1 MSKSRRTVARRAL
14 TGRQPAL
21 CNRALERESTVAHRD
36 RNSMAMSLSEAAA
49 ATARVTIRRMSAMPR
64 GSGRLQTRGDQLSDL
79 PRGKDALSV
88 TETSLTPENH
98 GVESDGKH

>member
-1 MSKSRRTVARRAL
+1 
-14 TGRQPAL
+14 
-21 CNRALERESTVAHRD
+21 
-36 RNSMAMSLSEAAA
+36 MAMSLSEAAA

-64 GSGRLQTRGDQLSDL
+64 GSGRRSDTRGSIEDL